1 MSNSLYY
8 IDLPLAKPTVHGKH
22 PFNNEASHEFLLQ
35 YLRERLRL
43 GKEIRDGELDR
54 MVNIDKHVSGWMRMS
69 EQDKQR
75 QAKEERE
82 GTPQAV
88 LVNLPLTFVHLDDMM
103 TYYAATFAPNRG
115 MFYTTAKPDEQSASN
130 GITTIMNNHAIYS
143 GYYRQTLQGLWN
155 ILKYNN
161 GGFCMEWASDSGP
174 KFSGQGK
181 DAVVEETVVWSGN
194 RIESLDMYNTF
205 HDPFVQPCE
214 VHVKGEWAAKAKLI
228 SRFELQVKAS
238 KGYYFN
244 VAEALDG
251 DGLPECQY
259 YRKPPREAQMESDDS
274 KGSKTNWINI
284 LSMTD
289 GYMQTS
295 GFELCE
301 IYIKLNPYQLNL
313 VPRNS
318 TNRARNRVETWK
330 LTLLNDKHIIQAE
343 PATNIHGHIPFYFA
357 SLNDDLM
364 EKAQK
369 SVAEILKPLQNFASF
384 LLNTHIQATRKNIWG
399 LTIYDKN
406 VVDLENIP
414 KGEVAAMIATKPMAA
429 GKRIQDYI
437 WTHSN
442 TLETK
447 QTMQDLDSTM
457 GIINQFFPTQS
468 LPSQIAGIDRA
479 VNSQVLAVQQGANR
493 RMQKGARLLDDMAF
507 RPMRFG
513 MYYNIIQFQAA
524 GQVSDFYGKKVDVNL
539 DELRNTDL
547 PFIIGQG
554 LKAIDRMGL
563 AEAYQ
568 GLVFA
573 LIQTPQAGQQ
583 FDLAAMIN
591 VWGNMVDMDIDMT
604 QFRIQAPDQTLS
616 QVGPDGQPI
625 AGGAAEGI
633 QPATNPSAVTAPI
646 FG

>member
-1 MSNSLYY
+1 MSSEYHIEIPY
-8 IDLPLAKPTVHGKH
+8 MKPTVHGKH
-22 PFNNEASHEFLLQ
+22 PFNNANTHEFLLQ
-35 YLRERLRL
+35 YLRERLRV
-43 GKEIRDGELDR
+43 GKEVRDGELDR
-54 MVNIDKHVSGWMRMS
+54 MILIDKHVAGWMRMS
-69 EQDKQR
+69 ESDRLR
-75 QAKEERE
+75 QAKEERD

-88 LVNLPLTFVHLDDMM
+88 TVNLPLTFVHLDDMM

-115 MFYTTAKPDEQSASN
+115 MFYSTAKPDEQSATN
-130 GITTIMNNHAIYS
+130 AITTIMNNHAIYA
-143 GYYRQTLQGLWN
+143 GYYRHTLQALWN

-161 GGFCMEWASDSGP
+161 GGILNEWATDSGP
-174 KFSGQGK
+174 KFSGQG
-181 DAVVEETVVWSGN
+181 ANVEVEETVVWSGN
-194 RIESLDMYNTF
+194 RVESLDMYNTF
-205 HDPFVQPCE
+205 HDPYVEPSE
-214 VHVKGEWAAKAKLI
+214 VHAKGEWAARAKLI
-228 SRFELQVKAS
+228 SRFELQMKANR
-238 KGYYFN
+238 GYYFN
-244 VAEALDG
+244 VEQALLR

-259 YRKPPREAQMESDDS
+259 YRKPPREAHMEADDS
-274 KGSKTNWINI
+274 KGSKTNWVNI

-295 GFELCE
+295 GFEIVD

-313 VPRNS
+313 IPRNA
-318 TNRARNRVETWK
+318 TNRQRNRIELWK
-330 LTLLNDKHIIQAE
+330 ITLLNDMHIIACE
-343 PATNIHGHIPFYFA
+343 PLKNVHGHIPTYFGRI
-357 SLNDDLM
+357 NDDLM

-384 LLNTHIQATRKNIWG
+384 LLNPHIQATRQNIWG

-406 VVDLENIP
+406 VVDLEAMP

-447 QTMQDLDSTM
+447 QTMQDLESTM

-493 RMQKGARLLDDMAF
+493 RMQKGARLLDDLMF

-513 MYYNIIQFQAA
+513 MYYNILQYHT
-524 GQVSDFYGKKVDVNL
+524 GGSVSDFYGKKVEVNL
-539 DELRNTDL
+539 DELRQTDL

-563 AEAYQ
+563 ADAYQ
-568 GLVFA
+568 SLIFA

-583 FDLAAMIN
+583 FDLAQMIN
-591 VWGNMVDMDIDMT
+591 VWGNLVDMDIDMT
-604 QFRIQAPDQTLS
+604 QFRIQQPEATNL
-616 QVGPDGQPI
+616 GPDGQPI
-625 AGGAAEGI
+625 APVNAEGAAGI
-633 QPATNPSAVTAPI
+633 QPATNPANITAPI
-646 FG
+646 YG